1 MYLSVGDD
9 QENVVEG
16 FVLSGSNLL
25 SHGVKYVG
33 KVGGAAKRDQTEV
46 LSVDLLNADCAYYFW
61 VGEVSIERE
70 RMGDL
75 VATHEAGNTSETVDW
90 EAPIVVIDL

>member
-1 MYLSVGDD
+1 VYLSVGDD

-33 KVGGAAKRDQTEV
+33 EVSGATERDLTEV
-46 LSVDLLNADCAYYFW
+46 LSIDLLNADSADHFW

-75 VATHEAGNTSETVDW
+75 VTAHETRNTSETVDW
-90 EAPIVVIDL
+90 EAPIVIIDL